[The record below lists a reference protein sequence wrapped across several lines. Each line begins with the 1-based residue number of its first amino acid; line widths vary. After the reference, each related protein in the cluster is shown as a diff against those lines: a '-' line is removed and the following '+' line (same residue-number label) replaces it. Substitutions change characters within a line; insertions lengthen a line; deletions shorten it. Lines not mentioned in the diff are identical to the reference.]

1 MRVATC
7 TRITTDEAH
16 QPYSL
21 EAQATRLGSYIA
33 SQDDWTLVRQ
43 FSDQASGA
51 STDRPE
57 LTRALTEARAGRFDL
72 LLVYRVDRF
81 ARSVRGLASLLEA
94 LDAAGVAFRSATE
107 PFDTATPAGRMM
119 VQMLGVFA
127 EFERSTIIDR
137 VIAGMERKAARGE
150 WCGGSRPYGYAIDP
164 ATGHLVPVDTEV
176 PVVTAIFDR
185 YTRGRAGLKTVAN
198 WLNARGHRTKSGK
211 PWNHM
216 AVLTVLRNRA
226 YLGEVYFR
234 DAYHPAPHRPL
245 VDTDT
250 FDLAQRILAARG
262 EDYSHRA
269 ANASDY
275 LLAGLLTC
283 AHCGKRFVGT
293 AAHGSRYH
301 YRYYTCFSRQR
312 YGTDTCDAER
322 LPADALDTAVLDALL
337 DTYTRS
343 DLFETAL
350 AAGAERAGAVRA
362 QHQAELA
369 VVDTEAARTEEAIE
383 RYLLAF
389 EAGTLPEAQCGQRIR
404 TLGSKAAELRTRRVE
419 LVELIAANEEPEAQR
434 ATLDAIRDHLAETIQ
449 NGEAATKKGLLQNLV
464 HEIRVEG
471 RHDIKPYFR
480 LPIGPTTVTNPDP
493 HTQGKKVRTPSGPVP
508 PAGNHADGKPH
519 DLRFRGEY

>member
-1 MRVATC
+1 MRVATY
-7 TRITTDEAH
+7 TRISTDEAH

-234 DAYHPAPHRPL
+234 DAYH
-245 VDTDT
+245 
-250 FDLAQRILAARG
+250 
-262 EDYSHRA
+262 
-269 ANASDY
+269 
-275 LLAGLLTC
+275 
-283 AHCGKRFVGT
+283 
-293 AAHGSRYH
+293 
-301 YRYYTCFSRQR
+301 
-312 YGTDTCDAER
+312 
-322 LPADALDTAVLDALL
+322 
-337 DTYTRS
+337 
-343 DLFETAL
+343 
-350 AAGAERAGAVRA
+350 
-362 QHQAELA
+362 
-369 VVDTEAARTEEAIE
+369 
-383 RYLLAF
+383 
-389 EAGTLPEAQCGQRIR
+389 
-404 TLGSKAAELRTRRVE
+404 
-419 LVELIAANEEPEAQR
+419 
-434 ATLDAIRDHLAETIQ
+434 
-449 NGEAATKKGLLQNLV
+449 
-464 HEIRVEG
+464 
-471 RHDIKPYFR
+471 
-480 LPIGPTTVTNPDP
+480 
-493 HTQGKKVRTPSGPVP
+493 
-508 PAGNHADGKPH
+508 
-519 DLRFRGEY
+519 